1 MNNFQFF
8 STKKFLNSLFLSLD
22 EPKLVPLQQRSELVD
37 KSTFSVLCSLASGS
51 SVFFEWIK
59 DGHKLSTNGNIR
71 IDNTDHYSVLFITNL
86 TITDSGIYEC
96 IAKNTYGS
104 TSTST
109 QLVIKGLTRKKIIS
123 MKLC

>member
-1 MNNFQFF
+1 M
-8 STKKFLNSLFLSLD
+8 
-22 EPKLVPLQQRSELVD
+22 VPLQQRSELVD

-109 QLVIKGLTRKKIIS
+109 QLVIKG
-123 MKLC
+123 